1 MISFMPEGE
10 ERQRTRLSVRNLPLS
25 LSLSQG
31 YIGENQRTTP
41 FVCQIVNFNVFI
53 RIVFYITLQQETIK

>member
-1 MISFMPEGE
+1 MPEGE
-10 ERQRTRLSVRNLPLS
+10 EHQRTRLSRRNLS